1 MCQLFRIGLRY
12 GTFTIAFAMAPQCKL
27 NFGLFFLIAPYKA
40 EEKLLLYYDRVHQN
54 INSGSCFS

>member
-12 GTFTIAFAMAPQCKL
+12 GTSTIAFAMAPQCKL

-40 EEKLLLYYDRVHQN
+40 EEKCYFHLKIN
-54 INSGSCFS
+54 IIILTRIHI